1 MFNLEMRRAFPTS
14 KKQRK
19 AIPVKKISTNMNL
32 LRIGKH
38 TNVILIKFNYVSI
51 HLYMGLE
58 NLKKKNC
65 PRFNFFYITV

>member
-1 MFNLEMRRAFPTS
+1 
-14 KKQRK
+14 
-19 AIPVKKISTNMNL
+19 MNL

-58 NLKKKNC
+58 NLRKKKTV
-65 PRFNFFYITV
+65 PDLIFFYITV